1 MTALISAAV
10 LIGTALLIWLAYS
23 YFRYDDFRHAALFH
37 PKYYTFNWR
46 VFAPRLDRYI
56 GWVHSQPDK
65 EDVHG

>member
-1 MTALISAAV
+1 MVALITAAV
-10 LIGTALLIWLAYS
+10 IFGTLALIWLVTAW
-23 YFRYDDFRHAALFH
+23 FRYDDFKRTALFH

-56 GWVHSQPDK
+56 GWIHNQPDK